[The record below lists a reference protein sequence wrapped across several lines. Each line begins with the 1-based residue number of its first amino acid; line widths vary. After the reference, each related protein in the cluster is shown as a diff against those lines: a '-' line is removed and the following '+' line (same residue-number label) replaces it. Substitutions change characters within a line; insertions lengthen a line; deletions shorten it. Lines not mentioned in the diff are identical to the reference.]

1 MLEYVL
7 TSTLVPILAII
18 RGLGLL
24 IRPPVNAGPRT
35 TMSFPLLSACPF
47 LLVAVHVYVPES
59 IKNMQIFI
67 IFHVS
72 SCQCYYFFCNIHTD

>member
-1 MLEYVL
+1 MLEYIL

-59 IKNMQIFI
+59 IKKYAN
-67 IFHVS
+67 FHYFYVI
-72 SCQCYYFFCNIHTD
+72 SCQCYSYFGNIHND